1 MTPPALFSRGGQAR
15 RHAAR
20 AAQDRN
26 DGRRGGAVATAS
38 PDEPAVVPDGPAPG
52 SAFSREGRTPR
63 RSVARPFRPV
73 RPRDVDPERAALV
86 ARAAATWRESLV
98 RLGGA
103 STLADITLL
112 GDAVIDLTA
121 AHPSGIAQ
129 LYAGRTTRLN
139 NLVREG
145 GAQLAA
151 RRAAR
156 TVRARADELAQ
167 RYGVAPTYLAIG
179 VASWTVL
186 PDPVAPD
193 LTDTGSLVL
202 EVSADPGT
210 AHADHAAT
218 ARSSAGTSDQAAPGE
233 GTVTTDGAMLAD
245 DATATDGASLAD
257 DTAAADGAALVDDT
271 APTDGA
277 VTTDA
282 AVPDA
287 DAAAT
292 DEAGTLAGAEQP
304 NRAAPTEAPV
314 APPTRTT
321 EDTAEDAA
329 RTRVRT
335 VHAPVLLRA
344 VRLEAHPGESDFDI
358 DLESAIEVNPVLVR
372 ALRAAGVDADVTA
385 VGRSAYTDQGFTPRL
400 ALARLG
406 ELGRENLPGF
416 ELSERI
422 VVGPFVHPGQALV
435 DDLDAMAPHLP
446 AATVV
451 AALAGD
457 ADARAELTVELPR
470 RVPVDRDP
478 ATERGAGDLDV
489 DQAHAVDAVASGT
502 HVFLDAPP
510 GADVPGTVAA
520 ILADAAASGRTA
532 MYVPGSRRTGRALLQ
547 RISELGLG
555 ELVLDLSTDS
565 RWRTSAAASL
575 RAGLDAHEVEVDDD
589 ANAAL
594 RAELVDV
601 RNRLGRYVA
610 GLHARHEDW
619 DASGYDAL
627 QALAELTAARPG
639 PRTRVR
645 LDARTLRSLVDGG
658 LAAAH
663 EELARASALGAFTL
677 RPSDTPWYGARLSDA
692 PSASTALERTQRLGE
707 LTLPA
712 VTAQVDRVVRE
723 TGIERATT
731 LTQWEEQLGMLDG
744 VAEALDVFL
753 PQIFERSAADMVVA
767 TATRRWRKDRGLSMK
782 WSVRRRLRKQAKD
795 LLRPGRPV
803 ADLNA
808 ELVRVQEQREI
819 WRRYDPAGGW
829 PRLPDGLAEIKTT
842 AAQAHADLAA
852 LQDVVGA
859 GAGRED
865 LFTLELP
872 ALTDRMRE
880 LGLDAPALRLLP
892 ERTALL
898 GSLRSRGLGALV
910 DDLTERRVPTSLV
923 GPELDLAWWSSVLE
937 QILRTDPA
945 LAGHDGPALTA
956 LAERFRELDEAQVAS
971 LAGPVR
977 RAVAANVRTTVREHR
992 DEAARLYHALGADRG
1007 ANLRETLA
1015 VHPRLTGVVRPVW
1028 LVAPMLVAQ
1037 LAPEEPSVD
1046 LLVLDGVQNLPVE
1059 QAVALLARARQV
1071 VLVGDSRRGGDGLVG
1086 ALAPLLPAVTLPT
1099 GRAER
1104 DEGIAAFLSAH
1115 GYGDVIRSVPAP
1127 PSASRMRL
1135 DLVEGFGM
1143 PAPGSDAVESVQS
1156 EVDRVVDL
1164 VVEHALTTP
1173 EQSLAVVALNARHAD
1188 RVREAVRAA
1197 VADSHAVA
1205 GFFAADRPEPF
1216 TVLEVDGAAGLRRD
1230 VVVLSV
1236 GFGKTPHGRVLHRFG
1251 PVSGPDGL
1259 ACLVDALD
1267 AVRHQLVIVSC
1278 IGPGEIDRSRVSQA
1292 GPKLLADLLDQA
1304 ATGALPGETPTAAPG
1319 EKPDQLLVDLA
1330 ERLWRLGLTVVPR
1343 YGLPGGVRIPLAI
1356 GHPELPGELVVAVLT
1371 DDAEYVAEESLRRRD
1386 RHWVQRLTAR
1396 GWRVRTAF
1404 STAVFMDPQAEA
1416 EAILAEVLA
1425 VVEERR
1431 AAVEAA
1437 LAAATPA
1444 RSALPHTYAV
1454 ADAHR
1459 NGAGT
1464 DGGAD
1469 SGGAPASGDGAEPH
1483 DGVALRGGTPGDDEA
1498 AGDPETAPQA
1508 GASGRVAGASGSPT
1522 DGTVADTLPGTDPSR
1537 AAARR
1542 GPVRERGPRPPVV
1555 AGLPLAAYSD
1565 DQLDDLLA
1573 WVVSDGAERDDAEL
1587 VEELRG
1593 ALALTRRGA
1602 QVDAVLGHVVRRRP

>member
-20 AAQDRN
+20 AAQDRT
-26 DGRRGGAVATAS
+26 DGRRGGGVATAS
-38 PDEPAVVPDGPAPG
+38 PDEAAVVPDGPAPG
-52 SAFSREGRTPR
+52 SAFSREGRAPR

-210 AHADHAAT
+210 AHADHEAT
-218 ARSSAGTSDQAAPGE
+218 ARSSAGTPDEAAPGD
-233 GTVTTDGAMLAD
+233 VTTDGVVLAD
-245 DATATDGASLAD
+245 DATETDGARTTDGGATVD
-257 DTAAADGAALVDDT
+257 AAATTSAVPGTAGAAAPDD
-271 APTDGA
+271 A
-277 VTTDA
+277 V
-282 AVPDA
+282 
-287 DAAAT
+287 AAT
-292 DEAGTLAGAEQP
+292 DEAATATGADQP
-304 NRAAPTEAPV
+304 QRGAPAEAPV
-314 APPTRTT
+314 TPPTRTA

-470 RVPVDRDP
+470 RIPVDRDP

-489 DQAHAVDAVASGT
+489 DQAHAVDAVASGA

-575 RAGLDAHEVEVDDD
+575 RAGLDAHEVDVDDD

-692 PSASTALERTQRLGE
+692 PAASAALERTQRLGE

-712 VTAQVDRVVRE
+712 VTAHVDRVVRE

-852 LQDVVGA
+852 LQDVVGS

-872 ALTDRMRE
+872 ALTARMRE

-910 DDLTERRVPTSLV
+910 DDLTERRVPTALV

-956 LAERFRELDEAQVAS
+956 LAERFRSLDEAQVAS

-977 RAVAANVRTTVREHR
+977 RAVAANVRATVREHR
-992 DEAARLYHALGADRG
+992 DEAARLYHALGAGRG

-1015 VHPRLTGVVRPVW
+1015 AHPRLTGVVRPVW

-1127 PSASRMRL
+1127 PSASRMLL

-1143 PAPGSDAVESVQS
+1143 PSPGSDAVESVQS

-1197 VADSHAVA
+1197 VTDSHAVA

-1304 ATGALPGETPTAAPG
+1304 ATGALPGETPAAAPG

-1356 GHPELPGELVVAVLT
+1356 GHPDLPGELVVAVLT
-1371 DDAEYVAEESLRRRD
+1371 DDDEYVAEESLRRRD
-1386 RHWVQRLTAR
+1386 RHWVERLTAR

-1431 AAVEAA
+1431 VAAEAA

-1444 RSALPHTYAV
+1444 RSALPHTYAAAGAHGTGEGSPGA
-1454 ADAHR
+1454 ADA
-1459 NGAGT
+1459 GAGPG
-1464 DGGAD
+1464 D
-1469 SGGAPASGDGAEPH
+1469 APAPGDGAARP
-1483 DGVALRGGTPGDDEA
+1483 DGPVPSDDGA
-1498 AGDPETAPQA
+1498 AGGRETAPRA
-1508 GASGRVAGASGSPT
+1508 GARATDGSGSPT
-1522 DGTVADTLPGTDPSR
+1522 DGTGIGPLPGTDED

-1542 GPVRERGPRPPVV
+1542 GPVRERGARPPVV